1 MIIILLD
8 ETEGELVIDQEVVYS
23 ERKESAQIFNNILY
37 IKLTVNIKQPK
48 LSEVANTTRECSD
61 STIQNYAVRSTN
73 ALAAIKNVSN

>member
-37 IKLTVNIKQPK
+37 IKLTVNITQPK

-61 STIQNYAVRSTN
+61 STIRNSVIYNQDAQFYHQAEN
-73 ALAAIKNVSN
+73 K

>member
-37 IKLTVNIKQPK
+37 LKLTVNINN
-48 LSEVANTTRECSD
+48 LSYQRLLTLPE
-61 STIQNYAVRSTN
+61 N
-73 ALAAIKNVSN
+73 AETAQSKI